1 MADDFQTVAADLVA
15 GVLNSHPNTATLMK
29 AALVRQLANLKPE
42 IVPWMEV
49 SGSFVT
55 VANQSAYSSSDAGYP
70 KSLLR
75 FERLGYDMGAYR
87 RPLEVTDMETIR
99 AVQEG
104 ASAAFPYLVA
114 WYEEKLQLAPPPA
127 GAYTIK
133 WDAVLDA
140 TKDTS
145 SGTLITVSSTSQTNA
160 WFLLP
165 QVSVLKHLAWADYY
179 LTSPDQ
185 RADLGQQHQA
195 FAAQAL
201 ARAREAGSK
210 REGLNSIAV
219 TPNAFTRATSGRQ
232 GSNRLSVLFP
242 GAPT

>member
-1 MADDFQTVAADLVA
+1 MADDFQSVAADLVV
-15 GVLNSHPNTATLMK
+15 GVLNSHPNTTTLMK

-49 SGSFVT
+49 SGSFAT
-55 VANQSAYSSSDAGYP
+55 VANQAAYSAADTGFP

-104 ASAAFPYLVA
+104 ASSAFPYLAA

-133 WDAVLDA
+133 WDAVLDC
-140 TKDTS
+140 TKDTA
-145 SGTLITVSSTSQTNA
+145 SGALLTVASTTQTNA

-165 QVSVLKHLAWADYY
+165 QVSVLKHLTWADYY

-185 RADLGQQHQA
+185 RADLGQAHQS
-195 FAAQAL
+195 FASQAL
-201 ARAREAGSK
+201 ARAREAGTK
-210 REGLNSIAV
+210 REGLNAIAV
-219 TPNAFTRATSGRQ
+219 TPNAFTRAVSGRQ

-242 GAPT
+242 GAPV